1 MVIKKLIWLSCL
13 ALTMSGCGINNQAKQ
28 LQTLEDCI
36 YEIRSADSIYVA
48 GKDVSK
54 MISNNAINISSMP
67 EFAWAYLQKDI
78 PLKARINLKI
88 KNPTK
93 QDAAINRFEYL
104 VLVKGQQLA
113 NGMVAQK
120 VSIAA
125 GDSITVPVSVN
136 SNIYQILSNGNTM
149 QEIVAF
155 MKGGNDSATERKG
168 IVTLK
173 IKPSISIGNNLV
185 NYPGYITI
193 EKEIS
198 SKILF

>member
-1 MVIKKLIWLSCL
+1 MPIRKFISLCFIVLFFVS
-13 ALTMSGCGINNQAKQ
+13 CGINKQAKQ

-48 GKDVSK
+48 GRDVTK
-54 MISNNAINISSMP
+54 MINNNAVNISNMP
-67 EFAWAYLQKDI
+67 EFAWAYLRKDI

-93 QDAAINRFEYL
+93 QLAAINRFEYL
-104 VLVKGQQLA
+104 VLIKGQQLA
-113 NGMVAQK
+113 NGLVNQK
-120 VSIAA
+120 VSIAP
-125 GDSITVPVSVN
+125 GDSLIVPVNVN
-136 SNIYQILSNGNTM
+136 ANIYQIVSNGKTM
-149 QEIVAF
+149 KEIVDF
-155 MKGGNDSATERKG
+155 MRGGNDSASEKKG

-173 IKPSISIGNNLV
+173 IKPSIAIGDNLV

-193 EKEIS
+193 EKEVS